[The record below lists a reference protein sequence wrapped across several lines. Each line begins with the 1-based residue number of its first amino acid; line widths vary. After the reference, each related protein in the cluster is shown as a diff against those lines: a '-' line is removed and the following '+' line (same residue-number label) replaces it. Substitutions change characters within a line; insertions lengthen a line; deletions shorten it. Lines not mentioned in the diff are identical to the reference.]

1 MSTSLLTCLRI
12 TVLSKSPIIVRLA
25 RNFRMTATQKKPFEH
40 LPKSVIPSNYILHL
54 HPDLQKFT
62 FSGKE
67 SIDVEVK
74 ESVNS
79 VKMNSAEIEVQ
90 TASFT
95 SGGTTVSSADIKTNA
110 EEETLTV
117 TFPDNLPLGTGQI
130 HLNFT
135 GILND
140 KLRGFYRSCY
150 TAGDGSKKHIAVTQF
165 ESTDARRAFPCW
177 DEPAF
182 KATFDVTLVSPLAA
196 VALSNMPVV
205 KEDVQGDIKVTTYDR
220 TPIMSTYLVAF
231 VVGEFDYVEAR
242 DRNNVLIRVYT
253 PVGKKEQGEFAL
265 DVAVK
270 TLPFYNDY
278 FEIPYPL
285 PKMDLI
291 AIPDFAAGA
300 MENWGLVTYRETA
313 LLVDPQNT
321 SSGTKQ
327 WVALVVGHELAHQWF
342 GNLVTMQWWTH
353 LWLNEGF
360 ASWIEYLCVDHCF
373 PSWDIWLQYVN
384 MDFSRALELDA
395 LDNSHPIEVPVGH
408 PEEVDEIFDAI
419 SYCKGNSVIRMLH
432 NWLGAEPFRKG
443 LALYLKRHQY
453 KNALTEDL
461 WAALEESSGKP
472 VNKVMSTWT
481 GQIGYPMLTV
491 DVVETSD
498 SVTLHVQQQKF
509 CANGD
514 NSSEQQWLV
523 PVTVV
528 TQSRDTPQT
537 YLLEG
542 REGQIVL
549 EGARPGDWIK
559 VNPKQI
565 GLFRVKYSDDLLK
578 RLLPAVKNQA
588 LGAADRLGIQQDL
601 FALAKA
607 GYSSTANLLTLMGSY
622 GTERNYVVLSSINA
636 NLADLGSL
644 FNHLPCYEQFKAMRR
659 KIFSP
664 ILSEVG
670 WEKKDTDGHTDA
682 LLRNML
688 IGTLGH
694 SGDTEVIE
702 KCREMFKLHSKEV
715 DNGAG
720 KLIPADIRGSVY
732 STVRNSGGGD
742 EYEELL
748 KLFKNTDLHEERDR
762 IQRVLGCGPDAELR
776 GKTLDFALSD
786 AVRSNDTPFVI
797 AGVAKAGWEG
807 REQTWAFV
815 KNNYPIFL
823 ERYAGGFL
831 FQRLVQ
837 TTCASFVDMDKY
849 KDVEKFFSENKAP
862 SAERAIKQS
871 LEGIK
876 LRCSWLQRDGEAVA
890 QWFKDH
896 GF

>member
-1 MSTSLLTCLRI
+1 MSTILLSSLRS
-12 TVLSKSPIIVRLA
+12 VSKSVTIIRLA
-25 RNFRMTATQKKPFEH
+25 RSFRMSASQRKPFEH
-40 LPKSVIPSNYILHL
+40 LPSTVVPSNYTLYL
-54 HPDLQKFT
+54 HPDLVKNS

-67 SIDVEVK
+67 TIDVEVK
-74 ESVNS
+74 ESVNA
-79 VKMNSAEIEVQ
+79 VKMNSAEIEIQ
-90 TASFT
+90 SASFT
-95 SGGTTVSSADIKTNA
+95 SGGNTVSSSDIKTNA
-110 EEETLTV
+110 EDETLTV
-117 TFPDNLPLGTGQI
+117 TFPGSLPLGSGQI

-150 TAGDGSKKHIAVTQF
+150 TAGDGSKHPIAVTQF

-177 DEPAF
+177 DEPAI
-182 KATFDVTLVSPLAA
+182 KATFDVTLVSPVAS
-196 VALSNMPVV
+196 VALSNMPAV
-205 KEDVQGDIKVTTYDR
+205 KEEVQDSIKITTYDR

-242 DRNNVLIRVYT
+242 DKNDVLIRVYT

-313 LLVDPQNT
+313 LLVDPLNT

-432 NWLGAEPFRKG
+432 NWLGAEKFRKG

-453 KNALTEDL
+453 KNALTEHL
-461 WAALEESSGKP
+461 WAALEESSGQP

-491 DVVETSD
+491 EVVETSD
-498 SVTLHVQQQKF
+498 SVTLNLKQQKF

-514 NSSEQQWLV
+514 NSSDQQWLV

-537 YLLEG
+537 YLLDG

-549 EGARPGDWIK
+549 EGARPGDWVK
-559 VNPKQI
+559 VNPNQI

-588 LGAADRLGIQQDL
+588 LSSADRLGIQQDL

-622 GTERNYVVLSSINA
+622 STERNYVVLSSINT
-636 NLADLGSL
+636 NLSDLGGL
-644 FNHLPCYEQFKAMRR
+644 FNHLPCYQQFKAMRR
-659 KIFSP
+659 QIFSK
-664 ILSEVG
+664 ILTEVG
-670 WEKKDTDGHTDA
+670 WENKETDGHTDA
-682 LLRNML
+682 LLRSML

-702 KCREMFKLHSKEV
+702 KCNDMFKQHIS
-715 DNGAG
+715 GG
-720 KLIPADIRGSVY
+720 KQIPADIRGSVY
-732 STVRNSGGGD
+732 STVRANGGND
-742 EYEELL
+742 EYQDLL
-748 KLFKNTDLHEERDR
+748 TLFNKTDLHEERDR
-762 IQRVLGCGPDAELR
+762 IQRVLGCGPDADLR
-776 GKTLDFALSD
+776 AKTLDFSLSD

-797 AGVAKAGWEG
+797 GGVAKAGWEG
-807 REQTWAFV
+807 RDQTWAFV
-815 KNNYPIFL
+815 KNKYPIFL
-823 ERYAGGFL
+823 ERYSGGFL

-837 TTCASFVDMDKY
+837 TTCASFVDMEKY

-871 LEGIK
+871 LESIK
-876 LRCSWLQRDGEAVA
+876 LRAGWLERDGEAVA
-890 QWFKDH
+890 QWFKDR